1 MTTFDDRER
10 AFEAKFALDQEQ
22 EFKATARRNKMLGL
36 WAAEKMGLSSEG
48 AEEYARAIVRAELEQ
63 PADED
68 VFLKI
73 QRDFQGSGLEVSEGE
88 IRRKMDELGSVARE
102 QIRSGE

>member
-1 MTTFDDRER
+1 
-10 AFEAKFALDQEQ
+10 
-22 EFKATARRNKMLGL
+22 MLGL